1 MKIAITALFA
11 IAAGLFAGCAS
22 SPSSSTAANDGTI
35 QRGSG
40 VTVFGTIDAGVSR
53 YEKK

>member
-1 MKIAITALFA
+1 MKIVITALFA
-11 IAAGLFAGCAS
+11 IAAGLLTGCAS
-22 SPSSSTAANDGTI
+22 SSSTAANDGTI